1 MNWQDVLTAML
12 PEHVLL
18 LGMLLLLGLE
28 IYTGRER
35 GGFLLAVA
43 TLVVAGLAA
52 LWLTCTGYAGAP
64 FPGHYSI
71 NAAGALSKVVL
82 LAFALPVLLV
92 SRDDFEEGRYYVL
105 LLASLYGACLL
116 VSSDSFATLFLG
128 LEIMSLP
135 VYVLVLLG
143 FLRPESTEAALKYL
157 VLGGTATATLLM
169 GVSLLYGWGASLDLT
184 LFGSALGSA
193 DTLAAAGAAL
203 IIAALF
209 LKAAIVP
216 LHAWAPDAY
225 EGASVP
231 VTAYM
236 ATVIKAGVLLAA
248 LRLFSTAALS
258 GPMAALLAALP
269 LVSMAWGN
277 IAAIRQTSFRRMIA
291 YSSIAHAGYLFYA
304 FLGAGEGRYEAIVFY
319 LVAYGLM
326 NLLAFAGPATGRGR
340 HHARPPRRVQGPLPA
355 QALCRRDDRGR
366 DAVARGPAAAAR
378 LRGQV
383 PGVPQRGR
391 RRLHDVRGTRPRGEL
406 PRHLLLPAGDPVH
419 VHGRDGSR
427 RGPWARAALR
437 LRRKHAVPGACRIA
451 RRVPG
456 VVPEPAVARAA
467 RPGYRATHDLG
478 HDAAPGD
485 RDFARGRNRRGIEPG
500 ARGYHATH
508 DLGRT
513 DPLLSHRSR

>member
-1 MNWQDVLTAML
+1 VNWQDVLTAML

-71 NAAGALSKVVL
+71 NAAGALSKAVL

-169 GVSLLYGWGASLDLT
+169 GVSLLYGWGASLALT
-184 LFGSALGSA
+184 IFGSALGSA

-203 IIAALF
+203 IVAALF

-248 LRLFSTAALS
+248 LRLFSTAPVS

-269 LVSMAWGN
+269 LISMVWGN

-326 NLLAFAGPATGRGR
+326 NLLAFAALPRGADDTTHDHLDAFKGLYQR
-340 HHARPPRRVQGPLPA
+340 KPFAAVMIAVAMLSLAGLPPLPGFVA
-355 QALCRRDDRGR
+355 KFLVFRNVVAAGYTLY
-366 DAVARGPAAAAR
+366 AVLGLVASYLGIYFYLRVIQYMFMGATDPAAAHGRERRFAFVASV
-378 LRGQV
+378 LCLV
-383 PGVPQRGR
+383 PA
-391 RRLHDVRGTRPRGEL
+391 
-406 PRHLLLPAGDPVH
+406 LLL
-419 VHGRDGSR
+419 
-427 RGPWARAALR
+427 ALFPGWLLDR
-437 LRRKHAVPGACRIA
+437 L
-451 RRVPG
+451 
-456 VVPEPAVARAA
+456 
-467 RPGYRATHDLG
+467 
-478 HDAAPGD
+478 
-485 RDFARGRNRRGIEPG
+485 
-500 ARGYHATH
+500 
-508 DLGRT
+508 
-513 DPLLSHRSR
+513 